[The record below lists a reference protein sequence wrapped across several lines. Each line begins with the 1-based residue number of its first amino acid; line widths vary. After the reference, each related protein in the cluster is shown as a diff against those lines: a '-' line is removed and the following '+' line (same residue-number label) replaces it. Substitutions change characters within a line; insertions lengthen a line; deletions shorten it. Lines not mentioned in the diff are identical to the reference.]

1 MKLAGFRLIAAP
13 FTPMRADGSL
23 NLEVVSDQAKH
34 FVVTGVRGVFVGGT
48 SGEGQS
54 LTIDERLSL
63 AEAWAADALRSELE
77 FFVHVGH
84 NSQREAMHLAE
95 QAQSLGA
102 DAIAMHAP
110 TWARQ
115 QELNDLIEFCA
126 PIAAA
131 ASSLPFY
138 LYDMPKITGVQIS
151 SAAFLA
157 TAKPRVP
164 SLAGIK
170 YTNPDC
176 VTVQECI
183 QSDGGQY
190 DILWGCDEALLA
202 ALALGVSG
210 AVGSTYNFAAPLYL
224 RIVNAFEANDWG
236 LARSEQARAV
246 SMVRIFERFGTLAAI
261 KFAMSLVGVD
271 CGPVRAPLRNLSAAD
286 KRQLQANLEQIRFA
300 QEIAAVDTIRDP
312 RATFGESGP
321 PGIDRFRL
329 APIRPAQ

>member
-13 FTPMRADGSL
+13 FTPMNADGSL
-23 NLEVVSDQAKH
+23 NLDVVRDQAKYL
-34 FVVTGVRGVFVGGT
+34 VASGVRGVFVGGT

-54 LTIDERLSL
+54 LTVGERQSL

-84 NSQREAMHLAE
+84 NCQRDCVCLAE

-102 DAIAMHAP
+102 DAIALHAP
-110 TWARQ
+110 TCARQ
-115 QELNDLIEFCA
+115 QSLNDLIEYCT

-131 ASSLPFY
+131 ATSLPFY

-157 TAKPRVP
+157 NAKPRIP

-183 QSDGGQY
+183 QSGGGEY

-224 RIVNAFEANDWG
+224 RILKAVEANDWE
-236 LARSEQARAV
+236 LARLEQARAV
-246 SMVRIFERFGTLAAI
+246 SMVRIFEQFGTLAAL
-261 KFAMSLVGVD
+261 KFAMRLVGVD
-271 CGPVRAPLRNLSAAD
+271 CGPVRAPLRNLTAAD
-286 KRQLQANLEQIRFA
+286 ERQLRDDLEQIRFVR
-300 QEIAAVDTIRDP
+300 EIAAVERVGDP
-312 RATFGESGP
+312 AF
-321 PGIDRFRL
+321 
-329 APIRPAQ
+329 AVK